1 MSDSNLELSPLLKNL
16 ASEGGLDTAILNGN
30 SIQRTLNMVDY
41 DGKKI
46 VSKKDGEV
54 ITVSDGGEYLAQII
68 PSEFVEARG
77 DCSNSE
83 TLCDSVC
90 VNLTNDESNCGS
102 CGNACPAGY
111 TCVSGVCMAPTP
123 TPTPTR
129 TVTPTP
135 TRTVTPT
142 PTRSTPTPTPT
153 HA

>member
-1 MSDSNLELSPLLKNL
+1 MSDSNLELSPILKNL

-30 SIQRTLNMVDY
+30 SIQRTLNMVDFN
-41 DGKKI
+41 GKKI

-90 VNLTNDESNCGS
+90 VNLTNDENNCGS
-102 CGNACPAGY
+102 CGNECPAGY
-111 TCVSGVCMAPTP
+111 TCVSGVCVAPTTTTAAP
-123 TPTPTR
+123 TTTTTAAPTTTT
-129 TVTPTP
+129 TVAP
-135 TRTVTPT
+135 
-142 PTRSTPTPTPT
+142 
-153 HA
+153 